1 MAKRETDITH
11 EIMIDSSPHGPRL
24 WKNVRGMFLTLD
36 GARKVR
42 AGLQAAGASDLIGFT
57 PVLVTPDMVG
67 SIVAIFT
74 AIETKT
80 ATGSAS
86 QEQTNYINFV
96 SNNGGYAGIAR
107 SAADALKIMKLGLDA
122 PA

>member
-1 MAKRETDITH
+1 MAKHESDITH
-11 EIMIDSSPHGPRL
+11 AIMLDSAPHGARL

-57 PVLVTPDMVG
+57 PVMVTSDMVG
-67 SIVAIFT
+67 KTIAVFT

-80 ATGSAS
+80 STGSAS
-86 QEQTNYINFV
+86 QEQTNYVNFV

-107 SAADALKIMKLGLDA
+107 SPEEAKKIMKLGLD
-122 PA
+122 